1 LKVGGSIPPVPTKL
15 LDLIAQLVEHLTF
28 NQGVLGSNP
37 SGITKL
43 KNMKRLRQFVDKM
56 QATSSSL
63 DKVEI
68 LKQQPEFIKRILE
81 YTYNPYKQY
90 NVTSKTCKKN
100 SGLFKYNIYKD
111 VFELLDDLTNRVYTG
126 HDAIAAV
133 NGFVTA
139 NPGYEDLIYNVLD
152 KDLKTRTGAKV
163 INKAFPGLIP
173 EFNVALAQN
182 YEPKLT
188 DWNDTW
194 YASRKLDGVR
204 CLAVIDVEGKC
215 TLYSRMGKE
224 FTTLDKVKHAIEA
237 TGIINTVFDGEI
249 CLMDDDGNE
258 DFQSVMKQLRRK
270 DHQIEN
276 PVFMMFD
283 MLHKSEFEQTEHQ
296 QNVLSERL
304 RKLRTFIS
312 NLDYGVHPLVEPFNK
327 GTLRYLDQFQITDGR
342 HFDMWGQMASDGN
355 WEGFMLRKDVVYEG
369 KRTKNLLKVK
379 TFHDAEYTVTGVDYG
394 PMSVVRNGK
403 EVQETMLSQV
413 WINHKGHEVKVG
425 SGFNQEQRI
434 KYMTENIIGKT
445 ITVQYFEETKN
456 DKGGISLRF
465 PTVKH
470 IYENER
476 DC

>member
-1 LKVGGSIPPVPTKL
+1 MILETL
-15 LDLIAQLVEHLTF
+15 Q
-28 NQGVLGSNP
+28 
-37 SGITKL
+37 
-43 KNMKRLRQFVDKM
+43 QFVDEM

-63 DKVEI
+63 DKVKI
-68 LKQQPEFIKRILE
+68 LKRYKDKPNFQAILKA
-81 YTYNPYKQY
+81 TYDPYIQFY
-90 NVTSKTCKKN
+90 VTSKSCLKHRDMAAEPN
-100 SGLFKYNIYKD
+100 G
-111 VFELLDDLTNRVYTG
+111 ELEEETILYMLDSLCARQVTG
-126 HDAIAAV
+126 HDAIAFI
-133 NGFVTA
+133 NGFV
-139 NPGYEDLIYNVLD
+139 NYFPHHEKLIYRIID
-152 KDLKTRTGAKV
+152 KDLEIRAGAKV

-204 CLAVIDVEGKC
+204 CLAVVDVEGKC

-249 CLMDDDGNE
+249 CLVDENGNE

-270 DHQIEN
+270 DHQIKN

-296 QNVLSERL
+296 QNTLSERL
-304 RKLRTFIS
+304 RKLRTFIYTDS
-312 NLDYGVHPLVEPFNK
+312 NVCNE
-327 GTLRYLDQFQITDGR
+327 LRYLDQSVIANTP
-342 HFDMWGQMASDGN
+342 HFNKWTQMAGDNN

-379 TFHDAEYTVTGVDYG
+379 KFHDAEYTVVDCDVA
-394 PMSVVRNGK
+394 PMSVVRDGK
-403 EVQETMLSQV
+403 EAQETMLAQV
-413 WINHKGHEVKVG
+413 YIEHKGYKVKVG
-425 SGFNQEQRI
+425 SGFSQEQRI
-434 KYMTENIIGKT
+434 KYLTEDIVGKT

-470 IYENER
+470 IYETER